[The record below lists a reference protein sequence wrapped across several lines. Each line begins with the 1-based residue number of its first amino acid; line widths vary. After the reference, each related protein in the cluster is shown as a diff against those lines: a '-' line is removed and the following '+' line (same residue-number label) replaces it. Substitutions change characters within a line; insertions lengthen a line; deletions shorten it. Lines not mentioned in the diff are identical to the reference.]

1 MHLEITC
8 LLDAKKYAAA
18 QDLILSLYAPSLLIR
33 DSSLSS
39 TSALLSLLSKFPES
53 EKSRLNW
60 TCKGGLVHSYLELKS
75 RFPSHEEGNFLSAL
89 DTKELESLSMR
100 VSFVLDVLSDAGG
113 GSQKLVQLWTTTGQG
128 PRLSTPEI
136 KSQVYICLCDIVE
149 FFTTLS
155 STISPSKVI
164 VNGLLLH
171 LTIDLVCRLT
181 LLGYH

>member
-39 TSALLSLLSKFPES
+39 TSSLLSLLSKFPES

-75 RFPSHEEGNFLSAL
+75 RFSTHQEGNLVSTL
-89 DTKELESLSMR
+89 DTKELESLSTR
-100 VSFVLDVLSDAGG
+100 VSFALDVLSDAGGG
-113 GSQKLVQLWTTTGQG
+113 GSQKLVQLWTTTTSQG

-149 FFTTLS
+149 FFSTLS
-155 STISPSKVI
+155 STISPSKVSVI
-164 VNGLLLH
+164 MKGLLLYIYKSNS
-171 LTIDLVCRLT
+171 LYID
-181 LLGYH
+181 